1 MNPFATAQT
10 SNAMLVWISPEG
22 RFLDANEQVCRAL
35 GYDREALLAMAVWDV
50 DPNFPPDR
58 WPDYW
63 RKLRQAKTLHFQ
75 TTQRHRDGSQTP
87 IEVFA
92 HYLELDGRAY
102 SCALAYPLTPQRQ
115 AEIALRESEERLALT
130 LAVSGQGLY
139 DLDIATGQAVFSDEY
154 ARMLGYEPSELVLTP
169 AVWATWLH
177 PEERERILRL
187 FEDCVTGKQ
196 SDYRAEFRLRARSGE
211 WIWVLSAG
219 KVVRWDAAGRPLRMV
234 GTHLDITER
243 KRTEEALRE
252 SEERF
257 AKAFHASPAPM
268 CLTDIET
275 GRFLDVNK
283 RLLRML
289 DYTREQMIGRTS
301 VELGAWAD
309 PGARE
314 RMIAQLRA
322 DRCFPET
329 PIRFRTRTGEIR
341 QTLYSAEILRL
352 GEQDILLSLVYD
364 ITEKRRAEE
373 ALRESEERFRSIFN
387 HAPLGIALVDGA
399 NDRITLSN
407 AAFQRLMGYSAEQLQ
422 SMTVV
427 EITHPDDIGKDLE
440 QYHALLEGRISNYH
454 LEKRYLRRDGA
465 TIWVDLT
472 VSAIR
477 DETGKPLYAMGMV
490 EDITEH
496 KRAEAALRASEER
509 FAKAFH
515 ASPAPMAISII
526 ETGHFLDVNEQ
537 WLKMLGY
544 TGEET
549 IGRTSMELG
558 IWADPGTRER
568 MTARLRADGFFREA
582 SVRFRTK
589 TGAILDALWSAE
601 IIRLGEQEVMLS
613 LIYDITDRKQAEEA
627 LRLTQFSVDRA
638 SDSIIWVDDEGKLI
652 YVNDAACASVGYT
665 REELLRMKVFDID
678 PDFPP
683 EGFEEHKIELQRRG
697 SMKFESR
704 HRAKNG
710 RVFPVEVTTN
720 YLEYK
725 GRFLGCAFDRD
736 ITERKRAEAEL
747 ERHREHLE
755 ELVAE
760 RTAELRQAMIQ
771 LVQSEK
777 LAALGSLVA
786 GIAHELNTPLG
797 NARTVAGAL
806 GEEVRAFAAAVE
818 SGALRRSQVD
828 AFLNRSREAVDLM
841 ERNATR
847 AADLIGH
854 FKQVAVDQTS
864 MRRRR
869 FLLRRTVEELL
880 ATLQP
885 QFKRSAHRVELDIP
899 PDLELDSY
907 PGPLEQVLANL
918 VDNSL
923 THGFAGVE
931 TGVIRIHAA
940 SPNAVQVHIDYMD
953 NGVGIPEK
961 ILKRIFEPFFTTQ
974 LGSGGSGLGLYIVYN
989 LVTGVLGGTIQ
1000 SHSVVGQGIRFTL
1013 VLPRIGPD
1021 QPVVELPV

>member
-1 MNPFATAQT
+1 MTLS
-10 SNAMLVWISPEG
+10 SNSFPADPIANIIFWIDPEG
-22 RFLDANEQVCRAL
+22 RILDASDGACRAL
-35 GYDREALLAMAVWDV
+35 GYDRETLLTLSVRDV
-50 DPNFPPDR
+50 DAEFPSDR
-58 WPDYW
+58 WPDHW
-63 RKLRQAKTLHFQ
+63 RELRQAKTLHFR
-75 TTQRHRDGSQTP
+75 TTHRRRDGSLAP
-87 IEVFA
+87 VEVAA
-92 HYLELDGRAY
+92 HHVELAGREHI
-102 SCALAYPLTPQRQ
+102 CALVRELTPQRQ
-115 AEIALRESEERLALT
+115 TEIALRESEERLALA

-139 DLDIATGQAVFSDEY
+139 DLDITTGQTVFSDEY
-154 ARMLGYEPSELVLTP
+154 ARMLGYEPSELELTP
-169 AVWATWLH
+169 ATWASWLH
-177 PEERERILRL
+177 PEDRERLLRL
-187 FEDCVTGKQ
+187 FEDCVTGKR
-196 SDYRAEFRLRARSGE
+196 SDYRAEFRLRTRSGE
-211 WIWVLSAG
+211 WVWVLSVG
-219 KVVRWDAAGRPLRMV
+219 KIVRWDAIGRPLRMV
-234 GTHLDITER
+234 GTHLDITDR
-243 KRTEEALRE
+243 KRTENALRE
-252 SEERF
+252 
-257 AKAFHASPAPM
+257 
-268 CLTDIET
+268 
-275 GRFLDVNK
+275 
-283 RLLRML
+283 
-289 DYTREQMIGRTS
+289 
-301 VELGAWAD
+301 
-309 PGARE
+309 
-314 RMIAQLRA
+314 
-322 DRCFPET
+322 
-329 PIRFRTRTGEIR
+329 
-341 QTLYSAEILRL
+341 
-352 GEQDILLSLVYD
+352 
-364 ITEKRRAEE
+364 
-373 ALRESEERFRSIFN
+373 
-387 HAPLGIALVDGA
+387 
-399 NDRITLSN
+399 
-407 AAFQRLMGYSAEQLQ
+407 
-422 SMTVV
+422 
-427 EITHPDDIGKDLE
+427 
-440 QYHALLEGRISNYH
+440 
-454 LEKRYLRRDGA
+454 
-465 TIWVDLT
+465 
-472 VSAIR
+472 
-477 DETGKPLYAMGMV
+477 
-490 EDITEH
+490 
-496 KRAEAALRASEER
+496 SEER

-526 ETGHFLDVNEQ
+526 ETGRFLDVNEQ

-544 TGEET
+544 TSEET
-549 IGRTSMELG
+549 IGRTSIELS

-582 SVRFRTK
+582 PVRFRTK

-613 LIYDITDRKQAEEA
+613 LIYDITDRK
-627 LRLTQFSVDRA
+627 
-638 SDSIIWVDDEGKLI
+638 
-652 YVNDAACASVGYT
+652 
-665 REELLRMKVFDID
+665 
-678 PDFPP
+678 
-683 EGFEEHKIELQRRG
+683 
-697 SMKFESR
+697 
-704 HRAKNG
+704 
-710 RVFPVEVTTN
+710 
-720 YLEYK
+720 
-725 GRFLGCAFDRD
+725 
-736 ITERKRAEAEL
+736 RAEAEL

-760 RTAELRQAMIQ
+760 RTAALRQAMIQ

-885 QFKRSAHRVELDIP
+885 QFKRTAHRVELDIP

-940 SPNAVQVHIDYMD
+940 SPNAVQVHIDYTD
-953 NGVGIPEK
+953 NGVGVPEK

-989 LVTGVLGGTIQ
+989 LVTSVLGGTIQ